1 MSAPGTYFV
10 SVFLLLSHVIVCK
23 SQDFNEKYFG
33 RLKMADSL
41 YKMQKYRD
49 AAILY
54 NRIFED
60 NGDKAYVPDRYS
72 AAAAWAMA
80 NNADSAFFHLFRII
94 ERGKYNEAEKVENDS
109 SFLSLHR
116 HSRWKTA
123 LDNMIRNKQEEEA
136 LITILHSVLE
146 DDQKF
151 RLKVDETID
160 RFGRESIEMKNLDSL
175 ISSAD
180 SINQI
185 KVIGILD
192 KYGWPGQY
200 SIGSRGIA
208 IFLVLQ
214 HADLSV
220 QEKYLPEI
228 TAGVNAGDLDADKLA
243 LFEDRIAVN
252 RGHCQTYGSQIGFD
266 KKSKQHY
273 VLPVIDPEHV
283 DERREKIGLEPI
295 SDYVALWNIK
305 WDKTKYKKEIR
316 KLLSKKYLKD
326 FECFNN

>member
-1 MSAPGTYFV
+1 MSTPGKFAF
-10 SVFLLLSHVIVCK
+10 SVFLLLFHVIVCK
-23 SQDFNEKYFG
+23 SQDFNEQYFN
-33 RLKMADSL
+33 RLKIADAL

-54 NRIFED
+54 NRIFEE
-60 NGDKAYVPDRYS
+60 NGDKAYVPDRY
-72 AAAAWAMA
+72 AAAKAWAKA

-94 ERGKYNEAEKVENDS
+94 ERVKYNEVEKVENDS

-116 HSRWKTA
+116 HPRWKAA
-123 LDNMIRNKQEEEA
+123 LDNMIRNKREEEA
-136 LITILHSVLE
+136 LIAILDSVFE
-146 DDQKF
+146 DDQRY
-151 RLKVDETID
+151 RLKVDETVA
-160 RFGRESIEMKNLDSL
+160 RFGRESMAMKKLDSL

-220 QEKYLPEI
+220 QEKYLPQI

-243 LFEDRIAVN
+243 LLEDRIAVK
-252 RGHCQTYGSQIGFD
+252 RGNCQTYGSQIGFD
-266 KKSKQHY
+266 EKSKQHY
-273 VLPVIDPEHV
+273 VFPVFDPEHV
-283 DERREKIGLEPI
+283 DERRKEIGLEPI
-295 SDYVALWNIK
+295 FDYAASWNIK
-305 WDKTKYKKEIR
+305 WNKTKYRKEIR
-316 KLLSKKYLKD
+316 KLLGKKYLKD
-326 FECFNN
+326 FECFND